1 MPATLTNRRYCVDLD
16 DILPVENFSD
26 LTIQTLADRLQRTT
40 GAEQCIYRESEL
52 DELWRLI
59 DIALK
64 AGSESPRDP
73 EQLHHLRDLVHRA
86 HDLVGMENRPRE
98 AAEVLREALLS

>member
-1 MPATLTNRRYCVDLD
+1 MDLD

-26 LTIQTLADRLQRTT
+26 LTIQTLADRLQRSS

-64 AGSESPRDP
+64 AGGDTHYDF

-86 HDLVGMENRPRE
+86 HDLVGMEDRPRE
-98 AAEVLREALLS
+98 AAEVLREALLR